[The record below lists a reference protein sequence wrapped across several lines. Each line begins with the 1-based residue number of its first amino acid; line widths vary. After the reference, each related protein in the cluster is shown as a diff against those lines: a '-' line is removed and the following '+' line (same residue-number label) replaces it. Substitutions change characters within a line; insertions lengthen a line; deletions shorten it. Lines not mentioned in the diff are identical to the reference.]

1 MIEFMLLE
9 VSQYICQRRIQ
20 EFQSNSMPKYLRSSK
35 KRVELEL
42 KGIEK
47 NKKLL
52 PREKAK
58 YLEKLLELSKVI
70 EENQETLSEGIE
82 KLKNLAETEDSEDE
96 SAELALSEGSKQ
108 GSTGSLAWDNQDSKR
123 I

>member
-52 PREKAK
+52 PREKEK
-58 YLEKLLELSKVI
+58 HLERSRDLNKVV
-70 EENQETLSEGIE
+70 EENQETL
-82 KLKNLAETEDSEDE
+82 
-96 SAELALSEGSKQ
+96 
-108 GSTGSLAWDNQDSKR
+108 
-123 I
+123 